1 MKITDEQLIKSFL
14 KEKQTPLEDNGFTQ
28 RVLMNLPHKKRSK
41 VPLVLTS
48 ILVTM
53 VWGTFLYYTAIGSEL
68 LYSYFGIIADI
79 IEPILSLDY
88 KTLFLSTFLVLLV
101 YCINLLY
108 ETN

>member
-28 RVLMNLPHKKRSK
+28 RVLMNLPYKKRSK
-41 VPLVLTS
+41 FPLVLTF
-48 ILVTM
+48 IVITI
-53 VWGTFLYYTAIGSEL
+53 VWGAFIYFTAVGNEL
-68 LYSYFGIIADI
+68 LYSYFNIIADI

-88 KTLFLSTFLVLLV
+88 KTLFISTFSVLLV